1 MKLYFA
7 YGSNMNKSQMKSRC
21 PNARPIGAMKLD
33 DYVLVFRGVADIVPS
48 PGDKV
53 SGAVWLLTD
62 ACEAALDRYEGFR
75 PHDPA
80 GSMYRKEAV
89 QLEPFE
95 AGGQIHTELMF
106 YVMNSTG
113 IMPPSHYYF
122 DGIRDGYKAFG
133 LSIKPLLA
141 ALKAS
146 HDDKAPSHIER
157 QRRRR
162 TGNPPLA
169 SQPKPKLKP
178 KPKPEPAPAEQYSL
192 WRKAMTV
199 YGD

>member
-1 MKLYFA
+1 VKLYFA
-7 YGSNMNKSQMKSRC
+7 YGSNMNKQQMKSRC

-53 SGAVWLLTD
+53 SGAVWRLTD

-75 PHDPA
+75 PNDPA
-80 GSMYRKEAV
+80 DGMYRKETIA
-89 QLEPFE
+89 LEPFN
-95 AGGQIHTELMF
+95 AGGEIHTELMF

-113 IMPPSHYYF
+113 IMPPSHSYF
-122 DGIRDGYKAFG
+122 AGIRDGYKDFG
-133 LSIKPLLA
+133 LSTRPLLA

-146 HDDKAPSHIER
+146 HNDKAPSHIER

-162 TGNPPLA
+162 TNHPPLA
-169 SQPKPKLKP
+169 QSPQ
-178 KPKPEPAPAEQYSL
+178 
-192 WRKAMTV
+192 KAR
-199 YGD
+199 G